1 MRIAIATFQT
11 RISPRFDCANTVW
24 LVDLEGENEVAR
36 TELSLMQTPPPARA
50 ALLRSHDVAVLLC
63 GGVRRCDY
71 FDLLDQGI
79 EVIAGLMGEA
89 QDMLTA
95 YRQGR
100 LNPEPRW
107 EPGRRFGCH
116 ARRGR
121 HAHGA
126 PRGRGPM
133 GNR

>member
-11 RISPRFDCANTVW
+11 RISPRFDCANIVW

-36 TELSLMQTPPPARA
+36 TELSLAQTPPPARA

-63 GGVRRCDY
+63 GGLRRCDY
-71 FDLLDQGI
+71 FDLIDQGI

-89 QDMLTA
+89 QEMLTA

-100 LNPEPRW
+100 LDPAPCW
-107 EPGRRFGCH
+107 EPGRRFGCP
-116 ARRGR
+116 ARHGR
-121 HAHGA
+121 HAHG
-126 PRGRGPM
+126 GRHGHGSM